1 MRALKLFDA
10 FASWTAIHNCEHE
23 TQVLASVVCRCS
35 AKGTPVLA
43 CGSFVVCSARLT
55 QKLFS
60 PPDLARDLVGEAY
73 TSPAGCWLWS
83 GQFWRLFI

>member
-35 AKGTPVLA
+35 AKGTPVLPS
-43 CGSFVVCSARLT
+43 GSFVVCSARLT
-55 QKLFS
+55 
-60 PPDLARDLVGEAY
+60 
-73 TSPAGCWLWS
+73 
-83 GQFWRLFI
+83 